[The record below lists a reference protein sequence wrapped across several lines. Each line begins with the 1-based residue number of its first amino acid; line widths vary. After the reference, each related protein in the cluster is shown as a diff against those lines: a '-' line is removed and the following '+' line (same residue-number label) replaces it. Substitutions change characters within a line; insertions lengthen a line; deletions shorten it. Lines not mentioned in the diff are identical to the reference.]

1 MACTTPAVWYVASS
15 SLLYLIG
22 KRLICMIWV
31 GFPPLSPGGH
41 ARYNCTLQVAKL
53 LQHPDGAPGAATTHD
68 LQGEH
73 EASAAARRP
82 DLHQLKTPLHS
93 SAFVTLLLFFC
104 TMKHS
109 LANNTQ
115 QTHIYTHSNWPRRD
129 MQRYLHIQCIKQSW
143 MFLQTLAPPLP
154 IILSSLW
161 TGHIEARYVLCS
173 FKYCTCC

>member
-1 MACTTPAVWYVASS
+1 MMSIISTPV
-15 SLLYLIG
+15 
-22 KRLICMIWV
+22 
-31 GFPPLSPGGH
+31 SPGWH

-73 EASAAARRP
+73 EASAAAWRP

-93 SAFVTLLLFFC
+93 SAFVTLLLFC

-115 QTHIYTHSNWPRRD
+115 RTHIYTHSNWPRRD
-129 MQRYLHIQCIKQSW
+129 KQRYLHIQSFKQSW